1 MGSCIGKINLSK
13 SLVDSHIGQL
23 HELKKSIKNTHINF
37 GNSIAL
43 DMSDIR
49 ITVNDQIPNGSFR
62 KVKKSNIFNEK

>member
-1 MGSCIGKINLSK
+1 M
-13 SLVDSHIGQL
+13 
-23 HELKKSIKNTHINF
+23 KKSIKNTHINF